1 LTDLPD
7 LKTRADSA
15 EQDRL
20 AIYIH
25 WPFCERKCPYCDFN
39 SHVRDEVDHPR
50 WQRALLAELA
60 WFAERTQGYRVPSI
74 FFGGGTPSLMKPSLV
89 AALIDAVAGHW
100 PLDAQPEITLE
111 ANPSSVEAGRFA
123 DYRHAGV
130 NRVSLGVQALDDQAL
145 AFLGRLHSK
154 DEALAAL
161 DVARHHFDRISFD
174 LIYARP
180 EQSLKSWRD
189 ELSRALRYQ
198 AGHLSAYQ
206 LTIEQDTAF
215 FRRHAR
221 GDFHLPDEDLA
232 ADLFELTAELTAQ
245 AGLYAYET
253 SNYARPGEESRH
265 NLIYW
270 QGGGYLGI
278 GPGAHGRMPTAP
290 KGPLPRYQATSQIKR
305 PEDWLLAVENH
316 GHGRFESEEIDPES
330 RAAEAVMM
338 GLRLTKGIDRHH
350 FKQHTGCDLMTI
362 VNRKALAEL
371 VEQGL
376 LECDAQA
383 LRTSQKGR
391 LLLNA
396 IIGRLLG

>member
-15 EQDRL
+15 EQDRR

-206 LTIEQDTAF
+206 
-215 FRRHAR
+215 
-221 GDFHLPDEDLA
+221 
-232 ADLFELTAELTAQ
+232 
-245 AGLYAYET
+245 
-253 SNYARPGEESRH
+253 
-265 NLIYW
+265 
-270 QGGGYLGI
+270 
-278 GPGAHGRMPTAP
+278 
-290 KGPLPRYQATSQIKR
+290 
-305 PEDWLLAVENH
+305 
-316 GHGRFESEEIDPES
+316 
-330 RAAEAVMM
+330 
-338 GLRLTKGIDRHH
+338 
-350 FKQHTGCDLMTI
+350 
-362 VNRKALAEL
+362 
-371 VEQGL
+371 
-376 LECDAQA
+376 
-383 LRTSQKGR
+383 
-391 LLLNA
+391 
-396 IIGRLLG
+396 